1 MNEQY
6 ELVGRWDRQC
16 KFLLYYIAE
25 SFILKRTDSVQIGHS
40 RSTVGVAEAIPV
52 PLQSGIDA

>member
-6 ELVGRWDRQC
+6 ELLGDGTDNANFC
-16 KFLLYYIAE
+16 CTKIAE
-25 SFILKRTDSVQIGHS
+25 SFIIKRADSVQIGHS